1 MAAPRWA
8 RAFWALTLFFLAFT
22 ALFYFV
28 PHDPR
33 WLRKGVHFLSF
44 EFEQNLA
51 TWFEG
56 ACFFLV
62 AVLAFE
68 RSLGPGPVWAWRGLS
83 VLGMGLSLDELCSIH
98 ERSDLLFKPIGL
110 DDQSLALLPFAIPA
124 GLIALVSL
132 AGFFRGGEKPR
143 ARQLAIAF
151 ALLGSVV
158 FQEKL
163 EHKLHLEIPAALAP
177 VRGVVEEGTELVG
190 VYFLLKI
197 VLAPGASV
205 LEALPSLAA
214 QRRLLAPA
222 AVIGALAVPSLIYV
236 GWATRVM
243 QYGRGIPMAFAPF
256 AFLMLVGLAA
266 LRAAR
271 DGQER
276 RAVLVALGLAALF
289 FSLDEIAILE
299 RGENVRL
306 MRSALQVV
314 ALPVLGAL
322 AMLLPRLRGLRTGAL
337 LAVLFAA
344 GYPVLTDGGRLW
356 PWLVAPLQDFVLLAV
371 VVTGL
376 APSRD
381 AGSTA

>member
-1 MAAPRWA
+1 
-8 RAFWALTLFFLAFT
+8 
-22 ALFYFV
+22 V

-33 WLRKGVHFLSF
+33 WLRKGVQFLSF

-56 ACFFLV
+56 TCFFLV

-68 RSLGPGPVWAWRGLS
+68 RSSGPGPAWAWRGLS
-83 VLGMGLSLDELCSIH
+83 VLGVGLALDELCSIH

-151 ALLGSVV
+151 VLLGSVV

-163 EHKLHLEIPAALAP
+163 EHHMHLTLPAEWAP

-214 QRRLLAPA
+214 QRLLLFPA
-222 AVIGALAVPSLIYV
+222 GVLGALAVPALLYT

-243 QYGRGIPMAFAPF
+243 QFGRGIPMAFVPYA
-256 AFLMLVGLAA
+256 LLVLIGLVA

-271 DGQER
+271 NGHER
-276 RAVLVALGLAALF
+276 RGVLILLGLAALF

-299 RGENVRL
+299 RGENRRL
-306 MRSALQVV
+306 MRSALQIY
-314 ALPVLGAL
+314 ALPLLGAL
-322 AMLLPRLRGLRTGAL
+322 ALLVPRLRSVPNAL
-337 LAVLFAA
+337 LLGSLFVI
-344 GYPVLTDGGRLW
+344 GYPVLAEGGWMW
-356 PWLVAPLQDFVLLAV
+356 PWIAAPVQVFAVLYV
-371 VVTGL
+371 VVVGL
-376 APSRD
+376 AGPRP
-381 AGSTA
+381 